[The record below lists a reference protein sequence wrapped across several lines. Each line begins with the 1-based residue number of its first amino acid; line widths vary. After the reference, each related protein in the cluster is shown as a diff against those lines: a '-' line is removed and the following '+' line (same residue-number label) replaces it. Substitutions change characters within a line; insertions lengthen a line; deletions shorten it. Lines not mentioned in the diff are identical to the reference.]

1 MSNITTFPDAHLP
14 TAGELR
20 ARKNVLIQA
29 WRFAILN
36 LKMILMVT
44 KGHH

>member
-14 TAGELR
+14 TEGELR
-20 ARKNVLIQA
+20 ARKNVLIQV

-36 LKMILMVT
+36 VKMIVMVT

>member
-1 MSNITTFPDAHLP
+1 MSNITTFPDARVP
-14 TAGELR
+14 TVNEVR
-20 ARKNVLIQA
+20 ARRNVLIQA

-36 LKMILMVT
+36 LKMIMMVT

>member
-1 MSNITTFPDAHLP
+1 MSNLTVFPDARVP
-14 TAGELR
+14 STSELK
-20 ARKNVLIQA
+20 ARKNVFIQA

-36 LKMILMVT
+36 VKMIVMVT

>member
-1 MSNITTFPDAHLP
+1 MSNLTTFPDARVP
-14 TAGELR
+14 SESEIR
-20 ARKNVLIQA
+20 ARRNVVIQA

-36 LKMILMVT
+36 VKMIVMVT

>member
-1 MSNITTFPDAHLP
+1 MSNITTFPDARVP
-14 TAGELR
+14 TESEVR
-20 ARKNVLIQA
+20 ARRNVLIQA

-36 LKMILMVT
+36 LKMIMMVT